1 MSGMTVPAHSK
12 SAFARWLVAQ
22 RKSRPGSGKDG
33 AMTTA
38 ELRAALLTSRGFG
51 MGHSTYAA
59 LESGSRKPTDEQYR
73 HLTGFFGSEPEPEP
87 TPPEPAT
94 SDLSALVA
102 ALTEQAEANRQL
114 ATAVADLARSMASP
128 GFLTHA
134 AADGMTT
141 TVLGAIENV
150 RGILLSLDPGRA
162 GTPRRG
168 RLQVSPHGTPASS
181 SPARSAPAG
190 EAPPSDG

>member
-1 MSGMTVPAHSK
+1 MV
-12 SAFARWLVAQ
+12 
-22 RKSRPGSGKDG
+22 
-33 AMTTA
+33 
-38 ELRAALLTSRGFG
+38 
-51 MGHSTYAA
+51 
-59 LESGSRKPTDEQYR
+59 TDEQRGRYGRWLRRERLARGWSVDETRARLARMGYR
-73 HLTGFFGSEPEPEP
+73 IGESSYAEWESGRKRPSRDALPQLVTLFGSEPEPEP

-114 ATAVADLARSMASP
+114 AAAVADLARSMASP

-168 RLQVSPHGTPASS
+168 RRQVSPHGTPASS